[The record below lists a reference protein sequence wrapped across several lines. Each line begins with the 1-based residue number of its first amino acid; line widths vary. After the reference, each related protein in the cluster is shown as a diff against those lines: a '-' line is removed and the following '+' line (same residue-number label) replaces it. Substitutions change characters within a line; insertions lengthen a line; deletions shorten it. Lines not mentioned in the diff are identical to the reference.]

1 MADHE
6 HGSMDSSVHEKTFAG
21 FITLVTRASIVIIV
35 ALVLLA
41 LVNG

>member
-6 HGSMDSSVHEKTFAG
+6 HGSMDISVQEKTFAG
-21 FITLVTRASIVIIV
+21 FITFTVRATIIILV

-41 LVNG
+41 LING